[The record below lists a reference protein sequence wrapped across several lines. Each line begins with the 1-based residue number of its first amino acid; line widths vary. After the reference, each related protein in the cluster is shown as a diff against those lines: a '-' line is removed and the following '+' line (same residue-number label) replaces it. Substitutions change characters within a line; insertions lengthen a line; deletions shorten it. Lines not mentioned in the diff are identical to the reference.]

1 MYVGWKLIHKT
12 KIHKPHE
19 VDLYKNLDEVREY
32 EENYVPT
39 PPR

>member
-12 KIHKPHE
+12 KIQKPHE
-19 VDLYKNLDEVREY
+19 VDLTKNLDEVREY

-39 PPR
+39 PPK